1 MRRDQLPIVETLRKG
16 CCERRVSAPLKVAV
30 VAIDVVASL
39 QAKVRLRLRA
49 ASRQADPRGVLL
61 RGVKEHTATVR
72 G

>member
-1 MRRDQLPIVETLRKG
+1 M
-16 CCERRVSAPLKVAV
+16 SAPLKVAV

-49 ASRQADPRGVLL
+49 ASRQADHRGVLL
-61 RGVKEHTATVR
+61 RGVEEHTATVR